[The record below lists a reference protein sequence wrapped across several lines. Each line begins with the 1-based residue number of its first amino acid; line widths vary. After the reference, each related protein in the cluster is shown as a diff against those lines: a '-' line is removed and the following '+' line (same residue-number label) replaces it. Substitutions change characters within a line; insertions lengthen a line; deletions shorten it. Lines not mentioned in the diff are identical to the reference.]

1 MYASLQYTVIM
12 RHRFLRPVVTLTL
25 AVGAPLMLLSGCTTD
40 PPVQPPGSATVGE
53 ATSCPGEF
61 LHSLANQRTA
71 AGAGVEVTEDAEAV
85 EFDEFDDDGLACIA
99 KLTGN
104 RTLPSG
110 APEPAEFVA
119 LFEGDR
125 AESITTQV
133 EDLGFSPS
141 ERGIWRRDGEL
152 LSIRTEAAPRLGIE
166 GDATFTLVSVM
177 DSEELADIRV
187 PR

>member
-1 MYASLQYTVIM
+1 M
-12 RHRFLRPVVTLTL
+12 RPIVAFTL
-25 AVGAPLMLLSGCTTD
+25 AMGAPLVLLTGCTPD
-40 PPVQPPGSATVGE
+40 APVQPPGSASVGE

-71 AGAGVEVTEDAEAV
+71 AGAGVEVTEDASAV
-85 EFDEFDDDGLACIA
+85 EFDEFDDEGLACIA

-119 LFEGDR
+119 LYEGDR
-125 AESITTQV
+125 AESITAQV
-133 EDLGFSPS
+133 EGAGFSPS
-141 ERGIWRRDGEL
+141 DRGIWRRDGEL
-152 LSIRTEAAPRLGIE
+152 LNIRTEAAPRLGIE